1 MLARTFALLGIA
13 VALGLATFGS
23 SGCTSRSTVT
33 FEVRAP
39 AGEKADAAALEL
51 VKTVLA
57 ERLKEFKP
65 ALIGV
70 QLNTAGDAVLVEL
83 RAEPKPEQI
92 AALEARVETSG
103 AFAILPVVQPDSL
116 EPGAA
121 DQRETMLEWRAAHPE
136 GTAAQFNVTPPEL
149 GGPSPTFRWFSYRQT
164 PERWLCCDVAGL
176 ASPATRFTESDLD
189 PAGLAS
195 GIDRVGFPSITV
207 TSDSARAFHMFQVTT
222 PWVDS
227 QVALVAGDETV
238 ITAPTLNTRLGGSF
252 VIESRFTEPER
263 DALLDVLRAA
273 AMHGRLPF
281 RPTLKR
287 VMPTTK

>member
-1 MLARTFALLGIA
+1 MLARTLALLGMS
-13 VALGLATFGS
+13 VALVLAACGPSGGS
-23 SGCTSRSTVT
+23 SKATVA

-39 AGEKADAAALEL
+39 VGEKADAAALEL
-51 VKTVLA
+51 VKTALT

-70 QLNTAGDAVLVEL
+70 QVNATGDAVLVEL

-136 GTAAQFNVTPPEL
+136 GTAAQFNATPPEL
-149 GGPSPTFRWFSYRQT
+149 GGPLPTFRWFSYRQA
-164 PERWLCCDVAGL
+164 PERWLCCDVTGL

-189 PAGLAS
+189 PAGLRR
-195 GIDRVGFPSITV
+195 GLDKVGYPCIHAEPLP
-207 TSDSARAFHMFQVTT
+207 ARAAHLLALTT
-222 PWVDS
+222 QWVDG
-227 QVALVAGDETV
+227 QVACVLGEELL
-238 ITAPTLNTRLGGSF
+238 TAPFLNSALGGSF
-252 VIESRFTEPER
+252 PLEDRFTELER

-273 AMHGRLPF
+273 ALHGRLPF
-281 RPTLKR
+281 KPVLKR